1 MFDSSGGSVKQ
12 IVVERVSHTYRP
24 ARGREVLALEE
35 VSLDVAPREFVALLG
50 PSGCGKSTLL
60 YLIGGFLP
68 VEKGA
73 IAVEGA
79 PVAGP
84 GPDRGI
90 VFQHFALFPW
100 KTVRANVRYGLEKMG
115 LARDEQ
121 ERRAQQ
127 YIELVGLKG
136 FEESYPSQLSGG
148 MKQRAALARTLAVDP
163 KMLLMDEPFGALDA
177 QTRSLM
183 QAELLAIWQR
193 TPKTVLFVTHDVQ
206 EAVLLASRVV
216 VMSARPGRIKAT
228 VDIKLDRTDPHIY
241 RSPAFAEKVDEIW
254 GLVRD
259 EAQKAQL

>member
-1 MFDSSGGSVKQ
+1 MSGSAQ
-12 IVVERVSHTYRP
+12 ITVESVSHTYRP
-24 ARGREVLALEE
+24 ARGRAVLALEE
-35 VSLDVAPREFVALLG
+35 VSLAVAPREFVALLG

-68 VEKGA
+68 VEQGA
-73 IAVEGA
+73 IRIEGA

-84 GPDRGI
+84 GPDRGV

-100 KTVRANVRYGLEKMG
+100 RTVRANVRYGLEKLG

-121 ERRAQQ
+121 ERRAQA

-136 FEESYPSQLSGG
+136 FEDSYPSQLSGG

-183 QAELLAIWQR
+183 QAELYAIWQR

-206 EAVLLASRVV
+206 EAVRLAQRVV
-216 VMSARPGRIKAT
+216 VMSARPGRVKAVVET
-228 VDIKLDRTDPHIY
+228 SFDRADPHLFK
-241 RSPAFAEKVDEIW
+241 SPAFVEKVDEIW

-259 EAQKAQL
+259 ETLKAQAGRA

>member
-1 MFDSSGGSVKQ
+1 MFDSSAGSVKQ
-12 IVVERVSHTYRP
+12 IVVEGVSHTYRP
-24 ARGREVLALEE
+24 ARGREVLALED
-35 VSLDVAPREFVALLG
+35 VSLAIAPREFVALLG

-73 IAVEGA
+73 VRIEGQ
-79 PVAGP
+79 PVAAP

-115 LARDEQ
+115 LERAEQ
-121 ERRAQQ
+121 ERRAQE
-127 YIELVGLKG
+127 YIEMVGLKG

-177 QTRSLM
+177 QTRGLM
-183 QAELLAIWQR
+183 QSELLAIWQR

-206 EAVLLASRVV
+206 EAVLLAQRVV
-216 VMSARPGRIKAT
+216 VMSARPGKVKAT
-228 VDIKLDRTDPHIY
+228 VETRLDRSDPHIY

-254 GLVRD
+254 NLVRD
-259 EAQKAQL
+259 EARKAQ

>member
-1 MFDSSGGSVKQ
+1 MSGSAQ
-12 IVVERVSHTYRP
+12 ITVESVSHTYRP
-24 ARGREVLALEE
+24 ARGRAVLALEE
-35 VSLDVAPREFVALLG
+35 VSLAVAPREFVALLG

-68 VEKGA
+68 VEQGA
-73 IAVEGA
+73 IRIEGA

-84 GPDRGI
+84 GPDRGV

-100 KTVRANVRYGLEKMG
+100 RTVRANVRYGLEKLG

-121 ERRAQQ
+121 ERRAQA

-136 FEESYPSQLSGG
+136 FEDSYPSQLSGG

-183 QAELLAIWQR
+183 Q
-193 TPKTVLFVTHDVQ
+193 TVLFVTHDVQ
-206 EAVLLASRVV
+206 EAVRLAQRVV
-216 VMSARPGRIKAT
+216 VMSARPGKIKAT
-228 VDIKLDRTDPHIY
+228 VDIALDRADPHIY
-241 RSPAFAEKVDEIW
+241 RSAEFAAKVDEIW

-259 EAQKAQL
+259 EAIKAQ

>member
-1 MFDSSGGSVKQ
+1 
-12 IVVERVSHTYRP
+12 
-24 ARGREVLALEE
+24 
-35 VSLDVAPREFVALLG
+35 
-50 PSGCGKSTLL
+50 
-60 YLIGGFLP
+60 
-68 VEKGA
+68 VEKGE
-73 IAVEGA
+73 IRIEDR

-115 LARDEQ
+115 LAREEQ
-121 ERRAQQ
+121 ERRAQS

-193 TPKTVLFVTHDVQ
+193 QPTTVLFVTHDVQ
-206 EAVLLASRVV
+206 EAVLLAQRVV
-216 VMSARPGRIKAT
+216 VMSARPGRIKAV
-228 VDIKLDRTDPHIY
+228 VDIKLDRADPHIY
-241 RSPAFAEKVDEIW
+241 RSPAFAGKVDEVW
-254 GLVRD
+254 SLVRD
-259 EAQKAQL
+259 EAMKVR